1 VDGHFP
7 AAGVVRFPPQKP
19 DDLMKLSPLLA
30 LVALLALAFTLATGL
45 ASRADRWS
53 RRDQSGNLFGMLFG
67 DGRKLFANQFFTM
80 ADVYFHSGYYP
91 SVFDQKSAAEK
102 EIISASHGK
111 KETEDDE
118 KNEDFLGKPKDWI
131 DAFGRHFRITQHTHL
146 ENHTEREILPW
157 LRLAADLDPQ
167 KIETFTVGA
176 FFLREH
182 LNRPDQAEAFLR
194 EGLRNNPA
202 NCEILFELGRI
213 YHESNHDRARA
224 RNVWELGVKKFL
236 ALTPEQMKDDKL
248 IFEELVVNL
257 AHLEE
262 EAGNY
267 GPAINWLHAAQTV
280 SPNPA
285 GLQTQIDDL
294 QKKLTA
300 QVPVV
305 PAKLY

>member
-1 VDGHFP
+1 
-7 AAGVVRFPPQKP
+7 
-19 DDLMKLSPLLA
+19 MKISPLLA

-45 ASRADRWS
+45 APRADGWS

-91 SVFDQKSAAEK
+91 SIFDKNSEEQK

-111 KETEDDE
+111 KETEEDE

-131 DAFGRHFRITQHTHL
+131 DAFGRNFRITQHTHL
-146 ENHTEREILPW
+146 EHHTEREILPW

-194 EGLRNNPA
+194 EGLRNNPDS
-202 NCEILFELGRI
+202 CEILFELGRL
-213 YHESNHDRARA
+213 YHESSHDLDRA
-224 RNVWELGVKKFL
+224 RNVWELGVKKFI
-236 ALTPEQMKDDKL
+236 ALPPQKQKDDKL
-248 IFEELVVNL
+248 VFEEIVVNL
-257 AHLEE
+257 ANLEG

-267 GPAINWLHAAQTV
+267 GVAINWFRAAQKV
-280 SPNPA
+280 SPAPDA
-285 GLQTQIDDL
+285 LQKQIDDL
-294 QKKLTA
+294 QKKLAA
-300 QVPVV
+300 QIPVA
-305 PAKLY
+305 PQKLY

>member
-213 YHESNHDRARA
+213 YQREQSRPRP
-224 RNVWELGVKKFL
+224 RPQCLGAGREKIPRPH
-236 ALTPEQMKDDKL
+236 AGADERRQ
-248 IFEELVVNL
+248 
-257 AHLEE
+257 AHLRGTRRQPR
-262 EAGNY
+262 AFG
-267 GPAINWLHAAQTV
+267 GGSWQLRPGHQLAARRA
-280 SPNPA
+280 NCF
-285 GLQTQIDDL
+285 
-294 QKKLTA
+294 A
-300 QVPVV
+300 QPRR
-305 PAKLY
+305 PPDAD